1 MSTKLD
7 EILQELQ
14 KPFRPSD
21 VYWKPGSVSKD
32 GTKALALPY
41 ATFRAYQQ
49 RLDTLCGL
57 EWSVTYTPWSDR
69 IICHLT
75 IHGVTRSSTGEPDSQ
90 AERSEIAGTSA
101 EAQAFKR
108 ACAMFG
114 LGRYLYHLPNV
125 WVTYDA
131 GARQFTDE
139 AKAKLEGV
147 VASHYQRSL
156 DEVVVESGPTQAED
170 GGKMTEQE
178 EASENVVPPKL
189 RKQFETLGGELY
201 GERWAEVSRH
211 NAARL
216 TENQTDDPNALTVEQ
231 MQKLINGMKQL
242 KRQRRTA
249 KPHTKESTGGDR
261 EEPYNAVRF

>member
-1 MSTKLD
+1 MTNYMLANLTKTSH
-7 EILQELQ
+7 I
-14 KPFRPSD
+14 
-21 VYWKPGSVSKD
+21 
-32 GTKALALPY
+32 
-41 ATFRAYQQ
+41 
-49 RLDTLCGL
+49 
-57 EWSVTYTPWSDR
+57 
-69 IICHLT
+69 
-75 IHGVTRSSTGEPDSQ
+75 GEPDAVKVASPVRRG
-90 AERSEIAGTSA
+90 AVGKVSVMITRWLPT
-101 EAQAFKR
+101 
-108 ACAMFG
+108 
-114 LGRYLYHLPNV
+114 LHLYHLPNV